1 MKSLQ
6 FANLDLDDI
15 AYNFLVGGDA
25 KMYEGRGFEY
35 QGQHTQN
42 LNATEFNSIG
52 ICIAFIGNYTSI
64 VPSFE
69 QFDLLRDFIDI
80 FVKNKI
86 IANDYIVVLQDDLQY
101 FPTKS
106 TALNNVMRNLQ
117 NYRPC
122 NLTDIFISLNLIFS
136 FLQYIRFIE
145 ERNGVHR
152 QTRAFQLN
160 TTLQ

>member
-1 MKSLQ
+1 VKSLQ

-42 LNATEFNSIG
+42 INATEFNSIG
-52 ICIAFIGNYTSI
+52 ICIAFIGNYTST

-69 QFDLLRDFIDI
+69 QFDLLRDFIET
-80 FVKNKI
+80 FVKNQI
-86 IANDYIVVLQDDLQY
+86 IAKDYIVVLQDDLQY

-106 TALNNVMRNLQ
+106 TSLNNVIRNLQ

-122 NLTDIFISLNLIFS
+122 NLTEAYISLNFNFFPFYSTYLTEA
-136 FLQYIRFIE
+136 YIS
-145 ERNGVHR
+145 
-152 QTRAFQLN
+152 LN
-160 TTLQ
+160 FNFFPFYST